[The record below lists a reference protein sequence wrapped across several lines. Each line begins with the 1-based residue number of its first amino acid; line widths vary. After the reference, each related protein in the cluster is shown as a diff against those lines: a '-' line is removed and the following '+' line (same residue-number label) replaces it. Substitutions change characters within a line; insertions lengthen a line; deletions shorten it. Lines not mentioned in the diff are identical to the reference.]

1 MVAQGGE
8 KVQEVAL
15 TEVGVDGVGGEL
27 AQGAVERQGA
37 ETLDPVVGASVLAE
51 DWREKGGGSG
61 GPLGDTQGQG
71 GLFGA
76 GGVAVT
82 HGTHLEKEQWWW
94 WVLWWCL
101 R

>member
-51 DWREKGGGSG
+51 DWREKGGGQG
-61 GPLGDTQGQG
+61 VPLGTPRDRG
-71 GLFGA
+71 GCSEL
-76 GGVAVT
+76 GG
-82 HGTHLEKEQWWW
+82 W
-94 WVLWWCL
+94 